1 MVEHFPPKSET
12 RTIMFI
18 DIVGYTSATVRLSR
32 EQLNNLQE
40 IFDNLALPVFQKHSG
55 TVIKKIGDA
64 FLVTF
69 RNATDALL
77 CGIELQN
84 SFKNYN
90 QKNKSQ
96 HPLNIR
102 IGIHHGEV
110 VIRDKDIY
118 GEAVNLTARLE
129 EIIPSGEIYFTE
141 TVYKIMNKNEVPY
154 LFVDDF
160 APRGI
165 PGTVKVYKIRWK
177 KDERLMLLWQI
188 LEVLFF
194 FVFLI
199 LLGWLGNYVYRTY
212 FGS

>member
-1 MVEHFPPKSET
+1 MPESLSLKSET

-18 DIVGYTSATVRLSR
+18 DIVGYTSATVHLSR
-32 EQLNNLQE
+32 EQLNYLQE
-40 IFDNLALPVFQKHSG
+40 IFDNLALPVFQKYSG

-69 RNATDALL
+69 RNVTDALL

-84 SFKNYN
+84 TFKSYN
-90 QKNKSQ
+90 QKNKPE

-110 VIRDKDIY
+110 VLRDKDIY

-141 TVYKIMNKNEVPY
+141 TVYKIMNKNEVSY

-165 PGTVKVYKIRWK
+165 PGTLKVYKIRWK
-177 KDERLMLLWQI
+177 KDGQLILLWQI
-188 LEVLFF
+188 LEVIFF
-194 FVFLI
+194 FIFLI

-212 FGS
+212 F

>member
-1 MVEHFPPKSET
+1 MPESLSTKSET
-12 RTIMFI
+12 RTILFI
-18 DIVGYTSATVRLSR
+18 DIVGYTSATVHLSR
-32 EQLNNLQE
+32 GQLNYLQE
-40 IFDNLALPVFQKHSG
+40 VFDNLVLPVFQKYSG

-69 RNATDALL
+69 RNTTDALL
-77 CGIELQN
+77 CGIELQH

-90 QKNKSQ
+90 QKNKPKN
-96 HPLNIR
+96 PLHIR

-141 TVYKIMNKNEVPY
+141 TVYKIMNQNEVPN

-165 PGTVKVYKIRWK
+165 PGTIKVYKIRWK
-177 KDERLMLLWQI
+177 KDERLILLWQI
-188 LEVLFF
+188 LEVIFF